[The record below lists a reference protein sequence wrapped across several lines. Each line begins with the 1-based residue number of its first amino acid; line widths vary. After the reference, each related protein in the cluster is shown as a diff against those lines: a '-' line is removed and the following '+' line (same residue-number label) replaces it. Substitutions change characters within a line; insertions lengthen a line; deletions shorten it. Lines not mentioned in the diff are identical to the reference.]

1 MASFPPTAEQASI
14 ISAAREGRHSM
25 ILRAYAGSG
34 KTSTLELLTR
44 EAITSEPVL
53 YIVFNKKNQREAE
66 ERFPPHVQPK
76 TANSLGHGA
85 LSRGLGKRLVMD
97 DRKVG
102 RLTTE
107 ALRTIPRN
115 EQDPELWGLVKDLVV
130 KAMQA
135 GIVPERFASRATGL
149 VPNDDT
155 TWQSLTES
163 APTADTIALA
173 RGVLGSAIAEGLN
186 GVISFD
192 EQIYLSVL
200 FGGMFPRFPT
210 VLVDESQDL
219 SLLQHRM
226 IARCAADRIIAVGDE
241 RQGIYA
247 WRGADA
253 ASMAKLKSLR
263 TEWLEFPL
271 ATTFRCPKLV
281 VARSAGHAPGFTAH
295 ASNREGRCWNLPL
308 ATKHIGGESSTW
320 DWSDV
325 EALAEPGPIAV
336 LCRNNAPLMSLAFK
350 LIRAGVGCSVAGRDL
365 AGGLEGLMKKLSGS
379 AGLDGLSVADFLA
392 KLTDW
397 RDRES
402 TLALAN
408 DDGPRAESIA
418 DKAECI
424 LAIAEG
430 DPTAR
435 TPGGLVI
442 RLRDLFSRENS
453 RVLLSS
459 IHRAKGLEFPTVL
472 HLDPWRIPSKFA
484 KRRGGETLQQEF
496 NLLYVA
502 ETRTQH
508 TLIEASL
515 EDYQ

>member
-1 MASFPPTAEQASI
+1 MTFSPTSEQQAI
-14 ISAAREGRHSM
+14 LSAAKASRSSM

-44 EAITSEPVL
+44 EVITSEPVL
-53 YIVFNKKNQREAE
+53 YIVYNKKNQKEAE
-66 ERFPPHVQPK
+66 QRFPPHVSPK

-85 LSRGLGKRLVMD
+85 LSRGLGRRLVMD

-107 ALRTIPRN
+107 ALRSLPRE
-115 EQDPELWGLVKDLVV
+115 EQDPELWGTVKDLVV

-135 GIVPERFASRATGL
+135 GLVPKRFAARATGL
-149 VPNDDT
+149 VPDEPAVWEGLIDST
-155 TWQSLTES
+155 PS
-163 APTADTIALA
+163 ADTIALA

-200 FGGMFPRFPT
+200 FGGLFPRFPT

-241 RQGIYA
+241 RQAIYA

-253 ASMAKLKSLR
+253 ASLQRLKALR
-263 TEWLEFPL
+263 AEWLEFPL
-271 ATTFRCPKLV
+271 ATTFRCPKIV
-281 VARSAGHAPGFTAH
+281 VRRSTEHAPGFTAH
-295 ASNREGRCWNLPL
+295 TANQEGVHIVLPGNSPDEGPSWN
-308 ATKHIGGESSTW
+308 
-320 DWSDV
+320 WSDV
-325 EALAEPGPIAV
+325 EAIAPSRPISV
-336 LCRNNAPLMSLAFK
+336 LCRNNSPLMSLAFK
-350 LIRAGVGCSVAGRDL
+350 LIRSGVGCSVAGREI
-365 AGGLEGLMKKLSGS
+365 GTGLIAFVKKLSGPGGYMS
-379 AGLDGLSVADFLA
+379 MPSEELTA
-392 KLTDW
+392 KVYEW
-397 RDRES
+397 RDREV

-408 DDGPRAESIA
+408 DDPAKADAAA

-424 LAIAEG
+424 LAVMEARQCS
-430 DPTAR
+430 TAND
-435 TPGGLVI
+435 VAI
-442 RLRDLFSRENS
+442 YIQQLFAKENM

-459 IHRAKGLEFPTVL
+459 IHKAKGLEFPTVL
-472 HLDPWRIPSKFA
+472 HLDPWRIPSKWA
-484 KRRGGETLQQEF
+484 ARKGGEALQQEM
-496 NLLYVA
+496 NLRYVC

-508 TLIEASL
+508 TLIEANL
-515 EDYQ
+515 EDYQP

>member
-1 MASFPPTAEQASI
+1 MASFSPTAEQSAI
-14 ISAAREGRHSM
+14 LSAAAAGRQSM

-44 EAITSEPVL
+44 EVITSEPVL
-53 YIVFNKKNQREAE
+53 YIVFNKKNQKEAE
-66 ERFPPHVQPK
+66 ARFPSHVHPK

-85 LSRGLGKRLVMD
+85 LSRGLGRRLVMD

-107 ALRTIPRN
+107 ALKQVPWE
-115 EQDPELWGLVKDLVV
+115 EQDPELWGTVKDLVV
-130 KAMQA
+130 KALQA
-135 GIVPERFASRATGL
+135 GLVPERFSSRATGL
-149 VPNDDT
+149 VPDDRAVWERLLDAT
-155 TWQSLTES
+155 PS
-163 APTADTIALA
+163 ADTIALA

-200 FGGMFPRFPT
+200 FGGLFPRFPT

-241 RQGIYA
+241 RQAIYA

-253 ASMAKLKSLR
+253 ASLQRLKALR
-263 TEWLEFPL
+263 SEWLEFPL
-271 ATTFRCPKLV
+271 ATTFRCPKVV
-281 VARSAGHAPGFTAH
+281 VARSTDHAPGFTAH
-295 ASNREGRCWNLPL
+295 GSNKEGLHYHLPL
-308 ATKHIGGESSTW
+308 PSADPTW
-320 DWSDV
+320 SWRDV

-350 LIRAGVGCSVAGRDL
+350 LIRAGIGCSVAGRDL
-365 AGGLEGLMKKLSGS
+365 ASGLTALVKKLSKG
-379 AGLDGLSVADFLA
+379 DPFLPVEE
-392 KLTDW
+392 LISRVSEW
-397 RDRES
+397 RSRES

-408 DDGPRAESIA
+408 DDPAKAESIA

-424 LAIAEG
+424 LAVVESCRPRVAADITLHLSA
-430 DPTAR
+430 
-435 TPGGLVI
+435 
-442 RLRDLFSRENS
+442 LFDRENV

-472 HLDPWRIPSKFA
+472 HLDPFRIPSKWA
-484 KRRGGETLQQEF
+484 RGEALAQEM
-496 NLLYVA
+496 NLRYVC

-508 TLIEASL
+508 TLIEANL
-515 EDYQ
+515 EDYQP